1 MLCWVGE
8 GGVEPPRPFGHTDL
22 NRARLPFRHSPEC
35 DQQASTRACCARSDG
50 APGYDLRRQGRG
62 TGVGVLQRFERRLE
76 GLVEGAFARVF
87 GGVVQPVEV
96 AGALQREA
104 ADKKQ
109 IVGHGRVL
117 VPNAFV
123 VELSAT
129 DLERFGEWDA
139 ALRSELAGMVEE
151 HARDQGWSFVG
162 DVEVQF
168 EQSHELDTGVF
179 RVRSSVVASD
189 APAHRTEGIG
199 RPRVVVQTTPERV
212 VLLTRPVTVVGR
224 GADADL
230 QLADT
235 GVSRAHAE
243 LRLEGGTVR
252 VADLSST
259 NGTMLNGRR
268 VRIATLSDGDRLDLG
283 ATTLVYRSEA

>member
-1 MLCWVGE
+1 M
-8 GGVEPPRPFGHTDL
+8 
-22 NRARLPFRHSPEC
+22 
-35 DQQASTRACCARSDG
+35 
-50 APGYDLRRQGRG
+50 
-62 TGVGVLQRFERRLE
+62 GVLQRFERRLE

-96 AGALQREA
+96 AAALQREA

-109 IVGHGRVL
+109 IVAQGRVL
-117 VPNAFV
+117 VPNSFV
-123 VELSAT
+123 VELGPT

-139 ALRSELAGMVEE
+139 PLRAELAGLVEE

-162 DVEVQF
+162 DVDVAF
-168 EQSHELDTGVF
+168 ERHEEIDTGVF
-179 RVRSSVVASD
+179 RVRSSVVADD

-199 RPRVVVQTTPERV
+199 RPRLVLQTSPERV

-224 GADADL
+224 GVDADL
-230 QLADT
+230 RLEDT

-243 LRLEGGTVR
+243 LRLEGSTVR
-252 VADLSST
+252 VVDLQST
-259 NGTMLNGRR
+259 NGTVLNGRK

-283 ATTLVYRSEA
+283 ATTMVYRSEA